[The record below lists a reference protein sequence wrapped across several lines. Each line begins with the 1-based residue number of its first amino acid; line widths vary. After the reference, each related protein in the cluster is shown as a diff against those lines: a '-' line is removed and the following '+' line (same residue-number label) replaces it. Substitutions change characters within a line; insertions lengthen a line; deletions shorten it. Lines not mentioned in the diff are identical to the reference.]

1 MVLAGEIYVLSD
13 YVPKKV
19 WRQYNI
25 IKLLFFFVYA
35 GTLFDAQIQLKINSQ
50 VVSFSDAVWWST
62 SD

>member
-1 MVLAGEIYVLSD
+1 MY
-13 YVPKKV
+13 YQTMCPKKFEG
-19 WRQYNI
+19 NI
-25 IKLLFFFVYA
+25 ILSNYCFFFVYA